1 MIFKTISSLFLIVA
15 IVCILDLRPQQI
27 ADDILKLTV
36 KKQTIRDQAR
46 ALRTGKRK
54 KSVGQRLLYVQTS
67 LKAMGR
73 ENKFAVVICASLV
86 LFAAGAVIG
95 VLVKNVFLAPTFA
108 AFLAAIPFVYVRN
121 SLAHYEK
128 HVAEELET
136 SLSIITTSYARS
148 GNLIAA
154 VQENIGYIK
163 PPLKEHFSSF
173 LGDVSFIADTKQAIR
188 NLRAK
193 VDDDIFREW
202 CDALIQCQDDSNLKD
217 TLQPIVDKLTDVR
230 IVNSELQAMMASAR
244 MEYYTMVGLVVGNEP
259 LLYVLNKDWFHTLIF
274 ETPGK
279 IVLGICGIVIFV
291 TYLFMLKFTKPV
303 SYKG

>member
-27 ADDILKLTV
+27 ADDVLKLTV

-46 ALRTGKRK
+46 ALRTGKK
-54 KSVGQRLLYVQTS
+54 KKTIGQRLLYVQTS
-67 LKAMGR
+67 MAAMGR
-73 ENKFAVVICASLV
+73 ESKFAVVVCTSLV
-86 LFAAGAVIG
+86 LFVVGAVIG
-95 VLVKNVFLAPTFA
+95 VLIKNVFLAPTFA
-108 AFLAAIPFVYVRN
+108 AFLAAIPFVYVSN
-121 SLAHYEK
+121 SLTHYEK
-128 HVAEELET
+128 HVSEELET
-136 SLSIITTSYARS
+136 TLSIITTSYVRS
-148 GNLIAA
+148 GNLIKA

-163 PPLKEHFSSF
+163 PPLREHFSAF

-193 VDDDIFREW
+193 VDDDIYHEW
-202 CDALIQCQDDSNLKD
+202 CDALIQCQDDSHLNE

-230 IVNSELQAMMASAR
+230 IVNSELESMMASAR
-244 MEYYTMVGLVVGNEP
+244 MEYYTMVGLVVGNVP
-259 LLYVLNKDWFHTLIF
+259 LLYILNKDWFHTLIF

-279 IVLGICGIVIFV
+279 IVLGICGIVIFI

-303 SYKG
+303 GYKA

>member
-1 MIFKTISSLFLIVA
+1 M
-15 IVCILDLRPQQI
+15 
-27 ADDILKLTV
+27 
-36 KKQTIRDQAR
+36 
-46 ALRTGKRK
+46 RTGKK
-54 KSVGQRLLYVQTS
+54 KKTIGQRLLYVQTS
-67 LKAMGR
+67 LAAMGR
-73 ENKFAVVICASLV
+73 ESKFAVVVCASLV
-86 LFAAGAVIG
+86 LFVVGAVIG

-108 AFLAAIPFVYVRN
+108 AFLAALPFVYVRS
-121 SLAHYEK
+121 SLSHYEK
-128 HVAEELET
+128 HIAEELET
-136 SLSIITTSYARS
+136 TLSIITTSYARS
-148 GNLIAA
+148 GNLIKA

-163 PPLKEHFSSF
+163 PPLKEHFSAF

-193 VDDDIFREW
+193 VDDDIYHEW
-202 CDALIQCQDDSNLKD
+202 CDALIQCQDDSHLNE

-230 IVNSELQAMMASAR
+230 IVNSELESLMASAR
-244 MEYYTMVGLVVGNEP
+244 MEYYTMVGLVVGNVP

-279 IVLGICGIVIFV
+279 IVLGICGIVIFI

>member
-15 IVCILDLRPQQI
+15 VVCILDLRPQQI
-27 ADDILKLTV
+27 ADDVLKLTV

-46 ALRTGKRK
+46 ALRTGKNRK
-54 KSVGQRLLYVQTS
+54 TIGQRLLYVQTS
-67 LKAMGR
+67 LAAMGR
-73 ENKFAVVICASLV
+73 ESKFAVVVCASLV
-86 LFAAGAVIG
+86 LFVVGAVIG
-95 VLVKNVFLAPTFA
+95 VLIKNVFLAPTFA

-121 SLAHYEK
+121 SLTHYEK
-128 HVAEELET
+128 HVSEELET
-136 SLSIITTSYARS
+136 TLSIITTSYARS
-148 GNLIAA
+148 GNLIKA

-163 PPLKEHFSSF
+163 PPLKEHFSAF

-193 VDDDIFREW
+193 VDDDIYHEW
-202 CDALIQCQDDSNLKD
+202 CDALIQCQDDSHLNE
-217 TLQPIVDKLTDVR
+217 TLQPIVDKLKDVR
-230 IVNSELQAMMASAR
+230 IVNAELESMMASAR
-244 MEYYTMVGLVVGNEP
+244 MEYYTMVGLVVGNVP

-279 IVLGICGIVIFV
+279 IVLGICGIVIFI

-303 SYKG
+303 SYKA

>member
-27 ADDILKLTV
+27 ADDVLKLTV

-46 ALRTGKRK
+46 ALRTGKK
-54 KSVGQRLLYVQTS
+54 KKTIGQRLLYVQTS
-67 LKAMGR
+67 MAAMGR
-73 ENKFAVVICASLV
+73 ESKFAVVVCASLV
-86 LFAAGAVIG
+86 LFVVGAVIG
-95 VLVKNVFLAPTFA
+95 VLIKNVFLAPTFA
-108 AFLAAIPFVYVRN
+108 AFLAAVPFVYVRN
-121 SLAHYEK
+121 SLTHYEK
-128 HVAEELET
+128 HVSEELET
-136 SLSIITTSYARS
+136 TLSIITTSYARS
-148 GNLIAA
+148 GNLIKA

-163 PPLKEHFSSF
+163 PPLKEHFSAF

-188 NLRAK
+188 NLKAK
-193 VDDDIFREW
+193 VDDDIYHEW
-202 CDALIQCQDDSNLKD
+202 CDALIQCQDDSHLNE
-217 TLQPIVDKLTDVR
+217 TLQPIMDKLKDVR
-230 IVNSELQAMMASAR
+230 IVNAELESMMASAR
-244 MEYYTMVGLVVGNEP
+244 MEYYTMVGLVVGNVP

-279 IVLGICGIVIFV
+279 IVLGICGIVIFI

>member
-27 ADDILKLTV
+27 ADDVLKLTV

-46 ALRTGKRK
+46 ALRTGKK
-54 KSVGQRLLYVQTS
+54 KKTIGQRLLYVQTS
-67 LKAMGR
+67 MAAMGR
-73 ENKFAVVICASLV
+73 ESKFAVVVCASLV
-86 LFAAGAVIG
+86 LFVVGAVIG
-95 VLVKNVFLAPTFA
+95 VLIKNVFLAPTFA

-121 SLAHYEK
+121 SLTHYEK
-128 HVAEELET
+128 HVSEELET
-136 SLSIITTSYARS
+136 TLSIITTSYARS
-148 GNLIAA
+148 GNLIKA

-163 PPLKEHFSSF
+163 PPLREHFSAF

-193 VDDDIFREW
+193 VDDDIYHEW
-202 CDALIQCQDDSNLKD
+202 CDALIQCQDDSHLNE
-217 TLQPIVDKLTDVR
+217 TLQPIVDKLKDVR
-230 IVNSELQAMMASAR
+230 IVNAELESMMASAR
-244 MEYYTMVGLVVGNEP
+244 MEYYTMVGLVVGNVP
-259 LLYVLNKDWFHTLIF
+259 LLYILNKDWFHTLIF

-279 IVLGICGIVIFV
+279 IVLGICGIVIFI

>member
-15 IVCILDLRPQQI
+15 IICILDLRSQQI
-27 ADDILKLTV
+27 ADDVLKLTV

-46 ALRTGKRK
+46 ALRTGKK
-54 KSVGQRLLYVQTS
+54 KKTVGQRLLYVQTS
-67 LKAMGR
+67 LAAMGR
-73 ENKFAVVICASLV
+73 ENKFAVVVCASLV
-86 LFAAGAVIG
+86 LFVVGAVIG
-95 VLVKNVFLAPTFA
+95 VLIKNVFLAPTFA

-121 SLAHYEK
+121 SLTHYEK
-128 HVAEELET
+128 HVSEELET
-136 SLSIITTSYARS
+136 TLSIITISYVRS
-148 GNLIAA
+148 GNLIKA

-163 PPLKEHFSSF
+163 PPLREHFSAF

-193 VDDDIFREW
+193 VDDDIYHEW
-202 CDALIQCQDDSNLKD
+202 CDALIQCQDDSHLNE

-230 IVNSELQAMMASAR
+230 IVNSELESMMASAR
-244 MEYYTMVGLVVGNEP
+244 MEYYTMVGLVVGNVP

-279 IVLGICGIVIFV
+279 IVLGICGIVIFI

-303 SYKG
+303 GYKV

>member
-15 IVCILDLRPQQI
+15 IICILDLRPQQI
-27 ADDILKLTV
+27 ADDVLKLTV

-46 ALRTGKRK
+46 ALRTGKK
-54 KSVGQRLLYVQTS
+54 KKTIGQRLLYVQTS
-67 LKAMGR
+67 LAAMGR
-73 ENKFAVVICASLV
+73 ESKFAVVVCASLI
-86 LFAAGAVIG
+86 LFVVGAVIG
-95 VLVKNVFLAPTFA
+95 VLIKNVFLAPTFA

-121 SLAHYEK
+121 SLTHYEK
-128 HVAEELET
+128 HISEELET
-136 SLSIITTSYARS
+136 TLSIITISYVRS
-148 GNLIAA
+148 GNLIKA

-163 PPLKEHFSSF
+163 PPLKEHFSAF

-193 VDDDIFREW
+193 VDDDIYHEW
-202 CDALIQCQDDSNLKD
+202 CDALIQCQDDSHLNE

-230 IVNSELQAMMASAR
+230 IVNSELESMMASAR
-244 MEYYTMVGLVVGNEP
+244 MEYYTMVGLVVGNVP
-259 LLYVLNKDWFHTLIF
+259 LLYILNKDWFHTLIF

-279 IVLGICGIVIFV
+279 IVLGICGIVIFI

-303 SYKG
+303 GYKA

>member
-15 IVCILDLRPQQI
+15 VVCILDLRPQQI
-27 ADDILKLTV
+27 ADDVLKLTV

-46 ALRTGKRK
+46 ALRTGKNK
-54 KSVGQRLLYVQTS
+54 KTIGQRLLYVQTS
-67 LKAMGR
+67 LAAMGR
-73 ENKFAVVICASLV
+73 ESKFAVVVCASLV
-86 LFAAGAVIG
+86 LFVVGAVIG
-95 VLVKNVFLAPTFA
+95 VLIKNVFLAPTFA

-121 SLAHYEK
+121 SLTHYEK
-128 HVAEELET
+128 HISEELET
-136 SLSIITTSYARS
+136 TLSIITISYVRS
-148 GNLIAA
+148 GNLIKA

-163 PPLKEHFSSF
+163 PPLKEHFSAF

-193 VDDDIFREW
+193 VDDDIYHEW
-202 CDALIQCQDDSNLKD
+202 CDALIQCQDDSHLNE

-230 IVNSELQAMMASAR
+230 IVNSELESMMASAR
-244 MEYYTMVGLVVGNEP
+244 MEYYTMVGLVVGNVP
-259 LLYVLNKDWFHTLIF
+259 LLYILNKDWFHTLIF

-279 IVLGICGIVIFV
+279 IVLGICGIVIFI

-303 SYKG
+303 GYKA

>member
-15 IVCILDLRPQQI
+15 VVCILDLRPQQI
-27 ADDILKLTV
+27 ADDVLKLTV

-46 ALRTGKRK
+46 VLRTGKK
-54 KSVGQRLLYVQTS
+54 KKTVGQRLLYVQTS
-67 LKAMGR
+67 LAAMGR
-73 ENKFAVVICASLV
+73 ESKFAVVVCASLV
-86 LFAAGAVIG
+86 LFVVGAVIG
-95 VLVKNVFLAPTFA
+95 VLIKNVFLAPTFA

-121 SLAHYEK
+121 SLTHYEK
-128 HVAEELET
+128 HISEELET
-136 SLSIITTSYARS
+136 TLSIITISYVRS
-148 GNLIAA
+148 GNLIKA

-163 PPLKEHFSSF
+163 PPLKEHFSAF

-193 VDDDIFREW
+193 VDDDIYHEW
-202 CDALIQCQDDSNLKD
+202 CDALIQCQDDSHLNE

-230 IVNSELQAMMASAR
+230 IVNSELESMMASAR
-244 MEYYTMVGLVVGNEP
+244 MEYYTMVGLVVGNVP
-259 LLYVLNKDWFHTLIF
+259 LLYILNKDWFHTLIF

-279 IVLGICGIVIFV
+279 IVLGICGIVIFI

-303 SYKG
+303 GYKA

>member
-15 IVCILDLRPQQI
+15 IVCILDLRPQQV
-27 ADDILKLTV
+27 ADDVLKLTV

-46 ALRTGKRK
+46 ALRTGKK
-54 KSVGQRLLYVQTS
+54 KKTIGQRLLYVQSS
-67 LKAMGR
+67 LAAMGR
-73 ENKFAVVICASLV
+73 ESKFAVVVCTSLV
-86 LFAAGAVIG
+86 LFVVGAVVG

-121 SLAHYEK
+121 SLTHYEK
-128 HVAEELET
+128 HVSEELET
-136 SLSIITTSYARS
+136 TLSIITTSYVRS
-148 GNLIAA
+148 GNLIKA

-163 PPLKEHFSSF
+163 PPLKEHFSAF

-193 VDDDIFREW
+193 VDDDIYHEW
-202 CDALIQCQDDSNLKD
+202 CDALIQCQDDSHLNE

-230 IVNSELQAMMASAR
+230 IVNSELESLMASAR
-244 MEYYTMVGLVVGNEP
+244 MEYYTMVGLVVGNVP

-279 IVLGICGIVIFV
+279 IVLGICGIVIFI

>member
-15 IVCILDLRPQQI
+15 IICILDLRPQQI
-27 ADDILKLTV
+27 ADDVLKLTV

-46 ALRTGKRK
+46 ALRTGKK
-54 KSVGQRLLYVQTS
+54 KKTVGQRLLYVQTS
-67 LKAMGR
+67 LAAMGR
-73 ENKFAVVICASLV
+73 ESKFAVVVCASLV
-86 LFAAGAVIG
+86 LFVVGAVIG
-95 VLVKNVFLAPTFA
+95 VLIKNVFLAPTFA

-121 SLAHYEK
+121 SLTHYEK
-128 HVAEELET
+128 HISEELET
-136 SLSIITTSYARS
+136 TLSIITISYVRS
-148 GNLIAA
+148 GNLIKA

-163 PPLKEHFSSF
+163 PPLKEHFSAF

-193 VDDDIFREW
+193 VDDDIYHEW
-202 CDALIQCQDDSNLKD
+202 CDALIQCQDDSHLNE

-230 IVNSELQAMMASAR
+230 IVNSELETMMASAR
-244 MEYYTMVGLVVGNEP
+244 MEYYTMVGLVVGNVP

-274 ETPGK
+274 EMPGK
-279 IVLGICGIVIFV
+279 IVLGICGIVIFI

-303 SYKG
+303 GYKA

>member
-15 IVCILDLRPQQI
+15 VVCILDLRPQQI
-27 ADDILKLTV
+27 ADDVLKLTV

-46 ALRTGKRK
+46 ALRTGKNK
-54 KSVGQRLLYVQTS
+54 KTIGQRLLYVQTS
-67 LKAMGR
+67 LAAMGR
-73 ENKFAVVICASLV
+73 ESKFAVVVCASLV
-86 LFAAGAVIG
+86 LFVVGAVIG
-95 VLVKNVFLAPTFA
+95 VLIKNVFLAPTFA

-121 SLAHYEK
+121 SLTHYEK
-128 HVAEELET
+128 HVSEELET
-136 SLSIITTSYARS
+136 TLSIITTSYARS
-148 GNLIAA
+148 GNLIKV

-163 PPLKEHFSSF
+163 PPLKEHFSAF

-193 VDDDIFREW
+193 VDDDIYHEW
-202 CDALIQCQDDSNLKD
+202 CDALIQCQDDSHLNE

-230 IVNSELQAMMASAR
+230 IVNSELESMMASAR
-244 MEYYTMVGLVVGNEP
+244 MEYYTMVGLVVGNVP
-259 LLYVLNKDWFHTLIF
+259 LLYILNKDWFHTLIF

-279 IVLGICGIVIFV
+279 IVLGICGIVIFI

-303 SYKG
+303 GYKA

>member
-46 ALRTGKRK
+46 ALRTGKKK

-67 LKAMGR
+67 LAAMGR
-73 ENKFAVVICASLV
+73 ENKFALVICASLV
-86 LFAAGAVIG
+86 LFAAGAVLG

-121 SLAHYEK
+121 SLSHYEK

-244 MEYYTMVGLVVGNEP
+244 MEYYTMVGLVVGNVP
-259 LLYVLNKDWFHTLIF
+259 LLYILNKDWFHTLIF

-291 TYLFMLKFTKPV
+291 TYLFMLKFTQPV
-303 SYKG
+303 SYKA

>member
-15 IVCILDLRPQQI
+15 IICILDLRSQQI
-27 ADDILKLTV
+27 ADDVLKLTV

-46 ALRTGKRK
+46 ALRTGKK
-54 KSVGQRLLYVQTS
+54 KKTVGQRLLYVQTS
-67 LKAMGR
+67 LAAMGR
-73 ENKFAVVICASLV
+73 ENKFAVVVCASLV
-86 LFAAGAVIG
+86 LFVVGAVIG
-95 VLVKNVFLAPTFA
+95 VLIKNVFLAPTFA

-121 SLAHYEK
+121 SLTHYEK
-128 HVAEELET
+128 HVSEELET
-136 SLSIITTSYARS
+136 TLSIITISYVRS
-148 GNLIAA
+148 GNLIKA

-163 PPLKEHFSSF
+163 PPLREHFSAF

-193 VDDDIFREW
+193 VDDDIYHEW
-202 CDALIQCQDDSNLKD
+202 CDALIQCQDDSHLNE

-230 IVNSELQAMMASAR
+230 IVNSELESMMASAR
-244 MEYYTMVGLVVGNEP
+244 MEYYTMVGLVVGNVP

-279 IVLGICGIVIFV
+279 IVLGICGIVIFI

-303 SYKG
+303 GYKA

>member
-27 ADDILKLTV
+27 ADDVLKLTV

-46 ALRTGKRK
+46 ALRTGKK
-54 KSVGQRLLYVQTS
+54 KKTIGQRLLYVQTS
-67 LKAMGR
+67 LAAMGR
-73 ENKFAVVICASLV
+73 ESKFAVVVCASLV
-86 LFAAGAVIG
+86 LFVVGAVIG

-108 AFLAAIPFVYVRN
+108 AFLAAIPFVYVRS
-121 SLAHYEK
+121 SLSHYEK
-128 HVAEELET
+128 HIAEELET
-136 SLSIITTSYARS
+136 TLSIITTSYARS
-148 GNLIAA
+148 GNLIKA

-163 PPLKEHFSSF
+163 PPLKEHFSAF

-193 VDDDIFREW
+193 VDDDIYHEW
-202 CDALIQCQDDSNLKD
+202 CDALIQCQDDSHLNE

-230 IVNSELQAMMASAR
+230 IVNSELESLMASAR
-244 MEYYTMVGLVVGNEP
+244 MEYYTMVGLVVGNVP

-279 IVLGICGIVIFV
+279 IVLGICGIVIFI

-303 SYKG
+303 RYKG

>member
-15 IVCILDLRPQQI
+15 VVCILDLRPQQI
-27 ADDILKLTV
+27 ADDVLKLTV

-46 ALRTGKRK
+46 VLRTGKK
-54 KSVGQRLLYVQTS
+54 KKTVGQRLLYVQTS
-67 LKAMGR
+67 LAAMGR
-73 ENKFAVVICASLV
+73 ESKFAVVVCASLV
-86 LFAAGAVIG
+86 LFVVGAVIG
-95 VLVKNVFLAPTFA
+95 VLIKNVFLAPTFA

-121 SLAHYEK
+121 SLTHYEK
-128 HVAEELET
+128 HISEELET
-136 SLSIITTSYARS
+136 TLSIITISYVRS
-148 GNLIAA
+148 GNLIKA

-163 PPLKEHFSSF
+163 PPLKEHFSAF

-193 VDDDIFREW
+193 VDDDIYHEW
-202 CDALIQCQDDSNLKD
+202 CDALIQCQDDSHLNE

-230 IVNSELQAMMASAR
+230 IVNSELESMMASAR
-244 MEYYTMVGLVVGNEP
+244 MEYYTMVGLVVGNVP

-279 IVLGICGIVIFV
+279 IVLGICGIVIFI

-303 SYKG
+303 GYKA